1 MFFWAIMTN
10 VTNDSVILCTFD
22 WPKKAIIY
30 KYIYNE
36 FYSKFFLIF
45 GWAESDAVICH
56 ICHFC
61 HFRLAEFVS

>member
-1 MFFWAIMTN
+1 MFFGAIMTN
-10 VTNDSVILCTFD
+10 VTNDSVILFTFD
-22 WPKKAIIY
+22 WPKIGHYIF
-30 KYIYNE
+30 IYNE